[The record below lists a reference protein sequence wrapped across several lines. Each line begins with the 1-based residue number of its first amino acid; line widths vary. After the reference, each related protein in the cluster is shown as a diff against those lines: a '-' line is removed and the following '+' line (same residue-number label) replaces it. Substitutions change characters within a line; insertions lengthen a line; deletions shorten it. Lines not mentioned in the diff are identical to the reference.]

1 MNSYELTVV
10 LPEKATI
17 AKKKAVSETLE
28 KVVKIAKGEIK
39 KTDDLGKIDLAYPIK
54 GNRSGV
60 FMYFELELEPT
71 EIKSLDQKMKLEEG
85 IIRYLLV
92 KKDK

>member
-1 MNSYELTVV
+1 MQYELTVV
-10 LPEKATI
+10 LPEKATT
-17 AKKKAVSETLE
+17 AKKKAVAETLS
-28 KVVKIAKGEIK
+28 KIVKLAKGQVK
-39 KTDDLGKIDLAYPIK
+39 KTDDLGKIDLSYPIK
-54 GNRSGV
+54 GNKSGV